1 MNMTTYLRLLNSIDS
16 CEKNSLINEIEDFD
30 GVYNAE
36 INLSRKEIT
45 VEFNE
50 DVTTEDEIKE
60 VIEGSGYDIKIK

>member
-1 MNMTTYLRLLNSIDS
+1 MTTYLRLLNSIDS